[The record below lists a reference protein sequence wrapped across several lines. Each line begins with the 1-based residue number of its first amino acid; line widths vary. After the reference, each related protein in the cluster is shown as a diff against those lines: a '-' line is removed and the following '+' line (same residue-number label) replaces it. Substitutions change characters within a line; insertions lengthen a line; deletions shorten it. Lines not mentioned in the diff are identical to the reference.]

1 MRLTFVGHATALI
14 EIDGVRVLTDPVL
27 RRRVLH
33 LERRA
38 TPPRVSE
45 LSHVDLVLVSHL
57 HADHFDPRSLRKLDR
72 GATLVMPAGSGRMAT
87 KLGFSAVVELS
98 TGETAGVAG
107 LRIGATHADHRPGR
121 WPGGTSEAV
130 GFTVTGERERVY
142 FAGDTDVFDGMR
154 ELAGGLDLALL
165 PVWGWGT
172 QIGVGH
178 LDPPRAVQ
186 ALKLLEPRVAVP
198 IHWGTLYP
206 MGLRRFRRQILTEPP
221 RAFARLAAER
231 APAVDVRVLEPGE
244 STSF

>member
-1 MRLTFVGHATALI
+1 MELTFVGHSTALI
-14 EIDGVRVLTDPVL
+14 EMDGVRVLTDPVL

-72 GATLVMPAGSGRMAT
+72 GATFVVPCGTGRIAT
-87 KLGFSAVVELS
+87 RVGFARVIELS
-98 TGETAGVAG
+98 EGETLTVAG
-107 LRIGATHADHRPGR
+107 LRITATHADHRPGR
-121 WPGGTSEAV
+121 WPGGHSEAI
-130 GFTVTGERERVY
+130 GFTVAGERERAY

-154 ELAGGLDLALL
+154 ALAGGLDLALL

-172 QIGVGH
+172 QIGAGH
-178 LDPPRAVQ
+178 LDPQRAVE

-231 APAVDVRVLEPGE
+231 APAVDVRVLQPGE
-244 STSF
+244 STVI

>member
-1 MRLTFVGHATALI
+1 MLLTFVGHSTALI

-72 GATLVMPAGSGRMAT
+72 AATLVVPGESGPLAT

-98 TGETAGVAG
+98 AGETASLAG
-107 LRIGATHADHRPGR
+107 LQIGATHADHRPGR
-121 WPGGTSEAV
+121 WPGGSSEAI
-130 GFTVTGERERVY
+130 GFTVAGERERAY

-154 ELAGGLDLALL
+154 DLAGDLDLALL

-172 QIGVGH
+172 QIGAGH
-178 LDPPRAVQ
+178 LDPSRAVE
-186 ALKLLEPRVAVP
+186 ALKLLQPRVAVP

-206 MGLRRFRRQILTEPP
+206 IGLRRFRRQILTEPP

-231 APAVDVRVLEPGE
+231 APDVDVRVLEPGA
-244 STSF
+244 STAI